1 MYLLV
6 RNEWLYSLFVLQKPI
21 LMLQILRKGV
31 LIVVI
36 LHGYHV

>member
-6 RNEWLYSLFVLQKPI
+6 RNEWFFRYLCYKKPI
-21 LMLQILRKGV
+21 PMLQILRKGV